1 MNAMNENPLA
11 ISPSYCFTCGGDPCI
26 LPSFCR
32 ACRIVDARN
41 SRAAKQAIQ
50 VRPALRPT
58 PKFVIEAIMVT
69 IRARGVTALDES
81 ANVERLSRCDERALA
96 EINRRI
102 AEMTK

>member
-1 MNAMNENPLA
+1 
-11 ISPSYCFTCGGDPCI
+11 
-26 LPSFCR
+26 
-32 ACRIVDARN
+32 
-41 SRAAKQAIQ
+41 
-50 VRPALRPT
+50 
-58 PKFVIEAIMVT
+58 MVT